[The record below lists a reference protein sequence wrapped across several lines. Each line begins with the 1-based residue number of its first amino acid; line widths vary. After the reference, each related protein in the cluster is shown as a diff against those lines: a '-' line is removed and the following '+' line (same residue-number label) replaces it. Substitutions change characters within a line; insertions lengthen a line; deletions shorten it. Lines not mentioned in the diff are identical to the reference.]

1 MDYVYVRHEFFSFFL
16 PHFPGAPRSERPLL
30 PRRAG
35 ALWEGPVP
43 FRRNR
48 ESRSREAAGR
58 RNWPEAVPKKM
69 RGRKR
74 GAYQIS
80 EKGIRSR
87 LRAKQLAQ
95 TTRDARR
102 PSDRPATPA
111 APG

>member
-1 MDYVYVRHEFFSFFL
+1 MGGNPVFL
-16 PHFPGAPRSERPLL
+16 G
-30 PRRAG
+30 
-35 ALWEGPVP
+35 
-43 FRRNR
+43 RNR

-74 GAYQIS
+74 ALIKS
-80 EKGIRSR
+80 VRMGIRSR

-95 TTRDARR
+95 TTRNARR

-111 APG
+111 VPEHTTRTKPLRLAEAPRQQTELGPRSSRDRPTRP